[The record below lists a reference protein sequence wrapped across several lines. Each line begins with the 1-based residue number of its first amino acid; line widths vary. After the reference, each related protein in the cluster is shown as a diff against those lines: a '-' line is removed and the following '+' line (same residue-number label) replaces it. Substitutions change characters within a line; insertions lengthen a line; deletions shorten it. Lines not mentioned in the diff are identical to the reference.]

1 MYRSGFPLLESL
13 PPVCLWQKLNYDAL
27 NWLSTVMFLD
37 GVGNPLTSTYAYDN
51 VGNLQGVTHPNGVV
65 HAYTVSIARRFE

>member
-1 MYRSGFPLLESL
+1 
-13 PPVCLWQKLNYDAL
+13 
-27 NWLSTVMFLD
+27 MFLD